1 MLGVFTKSSLRRNGD
16 GYRCPLHLW
25 AKEKLSGVHI
35 VTGRFGFR
43 VSEWAK
49 VHKIMWN
56 IHCEKT
62 PKTAKEAKNSREHTQ
77 CRVVRSIEFEH
88 DPALLHLEYFTR
100 ETSH

>member
-1 MLGVFTKSSLRRNGD
+1 MLGVFTRLSLRRNGD

-43 VSEWAK
+43 VSEWAMF
-49 VHKIMWN
+49 HKIMWN

-62 PKTAKEAKNSREHTQ
+62 PKTAKEVINSREHIQ
-77 CRVVRSIEFEH
+77 CRVVQSIKFEH
-88 DPALLHLEYFTR
+88 APALLHLEHFTS